1 MFHAYREET
10 FNSFGDKLD
19 PKTVVHNWYLLTFCL
34 IYDMGKVLLASIA
47 QWLPV
52 SHDARP
58 GVYSCSEHEGA

>member
-47 QWLPV
+47 Q
-52 SHDARP
+52 
-58 GVYSCSEHEGA
+58 